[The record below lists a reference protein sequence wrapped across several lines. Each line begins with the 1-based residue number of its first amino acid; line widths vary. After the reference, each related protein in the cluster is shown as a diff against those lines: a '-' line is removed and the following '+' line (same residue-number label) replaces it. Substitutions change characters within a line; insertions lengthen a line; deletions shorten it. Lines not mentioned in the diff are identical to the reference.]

1 MNCFPCNTYCHC
13 RTLKFRCNQTR
24 VGDTA
29 GRGYGAP
36 FPTSRLAGCMAGC
49 RTFPWKLSRIYWQ
62 PFFHSWTSR
71 SSGSGR
77 IISSLNIIQL
87 NTQVWRSTDWRRAG
101 LQHLLQAPGPL
112 TSPPSF
118 FYWEAAMLSVE
129 LFLPSE
135 EGWGKLNDGSIE
147 INLTYSLQVPAGDT
161 VALNTSYSSL
171 WFSWSLPMLGR
182 TGTGYTLVRPLWLYN
197 VSLLPPPGPRNLD
210 NIIAQSCVISEES
223 YNCQWSILVFCTDFW
238 LIAICSIIIA
248 ILPGKVT

>member
-1 MNCFPCNTYCHC
+1 
-13 RTLKFRCNQTR
+13 
-24 VGDTA
+24 
-29 GRGYGAP
+29 
-36 FPTSRLAGCMAGC
+36 
-49 RTFPWKLSRIYWQ
+49 
-62 PFFHSWTSR
+62 
-71 SSGSGR
+71 
-77 IISSLNIIQL
+77 
-87 NTQVWRSTDWRRAG
+87 
-101 LQHLLQAPGPL
+101 
-112 TSPPSF
+112 
-118 FYWEAAMLSVE
+118 MLSVE

-171 WFSWSLPMLGR
+171 WFSWSPPMLGR

-238 LIAICSIIIA
+238 LISHLQVPMIGSGYWEERPVRNQGILRCSSWSWPFLRPA
-248 ILPGKVT
+248 ATLLTPEEQFALSRSNVTFLCVYIVISHDNMSTQLIQRYWSSEVLLDA